1 MVSMNLR
8 KQKPDSWVCLSDPRL
23 LREKDSECGEYK
35 LHIYLE
41 KHVLLGEVLFHFVFI
56 NKE

>member
-1 MVSMNLR
+1 MNLR